1 MSFEILGEVEAV
13 ELIAKGFGIRERK
26 RLWRA
31 YGRAVWRKMK
41 GNGRIKLKD
50 GTIHKAELHWY
61 EAHGLG
67 KKEFKI
73 KRLLN

>member
-13 ELIAKGFGIRERK
+13 DLIAKGLGIRERK
-26 RLWRA
+26 RLWKA

-41 GNGRIKLKD
+41 GDARIKLKD

-73 KRLLN
+73 KRLLD